1 MTKNTGRLKINGFEL
16 KELMFIIFL
25 FIWICLGFG
34 IWNLGFSNSLVFQ
47 SGDTLKFYNGDSL
60 IYQWILKRV
69 EREDGGYYIEK
80 AGLAKDNKRFFICEE
95 SYFPEN
101 DSIYTRLTVYNAN
114 RKKEYIR
121 IKTGKRKISSDL
133 TRIYPD
139 KLVLCITGRLN
150 DYPVLEIIENFRIDK
165 VIDLKQWTSVVDYEF
180 SPNGKYII
188 FHTKKPYNNRLWDY
202 IYFFDLKTKK
212 DWEYLFPICFSCKRG
227 RIDLKVDE
235 NGKSEVIYKNEHRVF
250 DREGNLVD
258 VFVKMD

>member
-1 MTKNTGRLKINGFEL
+1 MRRLLIK
-16 KELMFIIFL
+16 
-25 FIWICLGFG
+25 IWILLGILDLGFAS
-34 IWNLGFSNSLVFQ
+34 ILVSQ

-60 IYQWILKRV
+60 TYQWILKRE
-69 EREDGGYYIEK
+69 EREDGGYYIER
-80 AGLAKDNKRFFICEE
+80 AGVAKDNKRFFICAEN
-95 SYFPEN
+95 YFPEN
-101 DSIYTRLTVYNAN
+101 DSIYTRLAVYNAN

-121 IKTGKRKISSDL
+121 VKTGKRKISSDL

-150 DYPVLEIIENFRIDK
+150 DYPVLEIIKDFRIDK
-165 VIDLKQWTSVVDYEF
+165 VIDLKKWTSIVDYEF
-180 SPNGKYII
+180 SPNGRYII

-227 RIDLKVDE
+227 RIVLKVYDD
-235 NGKSEVIYKNEHRVF
+235 GKSEAIYKNEHRIF
-250 DREGNLVD
+250 DKEGNLVD